1 MAFYNTETERF
12 VLHLDDLVGTTCGI
26 VALPIMVSSR
36 VFTEYNVDDLHDITA
51 LYEDIIN
58 FGFSKEHVAILNK
71 EVLLLLW
78 STLNILPER
87 RSSWEKKFPELL
99 HTSGLTSIRR

>member
-1 MAFYNTETERF
+1 MSFYDTATERF
-12 VLHLDDLVGTTCGI
+12 VTNLDDLSGTTCGI
-26 VALPIMVSSR
+26 VSLPVMVSSR
-36 VFTEYNVDDLHDITA
+36 IFTEYNVDDLHDITA

-58 FGFSKEHVAILNK
+58 FGFSKDHTAILNK

-87 RSSWEKKFPELL
+87 RAGWESKFPELL
-99 HTSGLTSIRR
+99 HSSGLTSIRR

>member
-1 MAFYNTETERF
+1 MSFYNTETERF
-12 VLHLDDLVGTTCGI
+12 VISLDDLVGTTCGI

-36 VFTEYNVDDLHDITA
+36 VFTEYNVDDLHDITS

-58 FGFSKEHVAILNK
+58 FGFAKDHVAILNK

-78 STLNILPER
+78 STLNISSER
-87 RSSWEKKFPELL
+87 RFGWEMKFPELL